1 MEAGQERLSSASPT
15 SPGTL
20 VETETSPVAPYPREL
35 GGGSMSW
42 TQARVSIQNFED
54 VSDGDAGSERVP
66 VSPEADSVT
75 DPTKNV
81 AQASAYIHTPHGT
94 AADSKP
100 A

>member
-1 MEAGQERLSSASPT
+1 MEAGQERLSSATPT

-20 VETETSPVAPYPREL
+20 IETETSPVAPYPREL

-42 TQARVSIQNFED
+42 MQARVSVQNLED
-54 VSDGDAGSERVP
+54 VGDGNAGGEGVP
-66 VSPEADSVT
+66 VSPEADFVT
-75 DPTKNV
+75 GTTKNV

-100 A
+100 E